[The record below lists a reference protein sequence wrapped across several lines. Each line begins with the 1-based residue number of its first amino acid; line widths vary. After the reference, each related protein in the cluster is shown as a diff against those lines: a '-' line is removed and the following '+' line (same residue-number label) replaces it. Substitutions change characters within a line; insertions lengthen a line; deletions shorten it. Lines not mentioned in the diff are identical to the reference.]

1 MSILKKNFSILCCV
15 CGLVL
20 FGSISY
26 RTVGFFSVDLFA
38 QETVDQEAVKQHI
51 DSGRRYYRQRQYEKA
66 IEQWN
71 KVLELDPENSKVKK
85 YISRAKSKAGDAD
98 SVAPVKSEPQSV
110 SVDSKV
116 DDLIDQGRNYYRDGQ
131 YEMAIKIW
139 EEAYKLKPDSK
150 RLTRYLLKAR
160 EKVSGVSTV
169 SAPSLPV
176 REAVPSS
183 GGAQDDL
190 ISKGKEFFRK
200 GEYQQAI
207 DEWEK
212 ALQAQPDN
220 KKVKRY
226 IGKAKKNLEVEN
238 IERKRMEKTDTSKP
252 DISEPAGTPS
262 EKIDAVSTDTVK
274 EVPEIEVVLEDEKD
288 LVRRDLAWCVSIAI
302 ENHRE
307 AKIALEKIKKAK
319 IDLFIARRNFF
330 PNLYFVYSQAQGGS
344 GSDTGGSSA
353 STRDFV
359 RHRYKFQARH
369 MVYSGGKAR
378 SEVKKAHI
386 ALDIEEKEYK
396 RVVSQKAIEVAK
408 VYYEVARAEA
418 NLKNYRILL
427 KKSQDSLK
435 LVEEQFKSGL
445 VSELELLNLKS
456 QINQIHS
463 QVASSQQELSH
474 AVLDLQNVMNIDI
487 TTPIRVYPLD
497 DVEISL
503 DQRYA
508 DIPLIKNI
516 KIFEPTQQSVDE
528 KNQLR
533 LDSYVIYALKNR
545 ADFAVEQLKFERSE
559 KELDIAKSDFLP
571 HVELYGELGQGAEDT
586 ARVPSELDLRT
597 EYKAGVRFLWNIW
610 GNSFAVRREEG
621 SEAPSVTKVGTS
633 KTREWEVALG
643 VLDNLQPLS
652 EKQELVVKRMEA
664 LNDLANQ
671 KNTIVEEVRDA
682 YHNFLKAK
690 ISKDTAKSKI
700 EFRKKTVDLYNLQ
713 RSLGELET
721 SKLLQSESELA
732 TEKGSLYK
740 ALADYFTQLASLDA
754 AIGKD
759 LFFQPRREIPETT
772 EPDNGA
778 SVVGDG
784 AESENESA
792 VVVETAEP
800 EPVSYSG
807 YLLKLEKVTIGPAT
821 HKIVG
826 GYKHRKWIALA
837 RSNSID
843 LNQYIGKKI
852 TVTGIPVKT
861 EDWIDTVVVDKVE
874 LAEK

>member
-1 MSILKKNFSILCCV
+1 MLKLKHFSILCFV
-15 CGLVL
+15 CLL
-20 FGSISY
+20 
-26 RTVGFFSVDLFA
+26 FFSVSVSDKTVSIFSESLFA
-38 QETVDQEAVKQHI
+38 QETVDQETIKQHI
-51 DSGRRYYRQRQYEKA
+51 DGGRRYYRQRQYKKA
-66 IEQWN
+66 IEEWEN
-71 KVLELDPENSKVKK
+71 VLKLDPENLKVKK
-85 YISRAKSKAGDAD
+85 YISRAQSKIGGVEEL
-98 SVAPVKSEPQSV
+98 STGKSESQ
-110 SVDSKV
+110 VDQPAVSKV
-116 DDLIDQGRNYYRDGQ
+116 DDLIDQGRNFYRDGQ

-160 EKVSGVSTV
+160 EKVSGGTDAPSVSTV
-169 SAPSLPV
+169 PDTTSPFEG
-176 REAVPSS
+176 RPSS
-183 GGAQDDL
+183 EEDI

-200 GEYQQAI
+200 GEYQRAI
-207 DEWEK
+207 EEWER
-212 ALQAQPDN
+212 ALKLQPDN

-238 IERKRMEKTDTSKP
+238 IERKRMEKADAEKP
-252 DISEPAGTPS
+252 V
-262 EKIDAVSTDTVK
+262 EKTQTVDGVPGE
-274 EVPEIEVVLEDEKD
+274 EVPEIEPVILEDEKD
-288 LVRRDLAWCVSIAI
+288 LVRRDLSWCVNIAI

-307 AKIALEKIKKAK
+307 AKISLEKIKKAK

-344 GSDTGGSSA
+344 GSDTGNSA

-369 MVYSGGKAR
+369 LVYSGGKAR
-378 SEVKKAHI
+378 SEVKRAHI
-386 ALDIEEKEYK
+386 ALDIEEKEYN

-427 KKSQDSLK
+427 KRSQDSLK

-497 DVEISL
+497 DVEIFL
-503 DQRYA
+503 DRRYA

-545 ADFAVEQLKFERSE
+545 ADFAVEQLKFEKSE
-559 KELDIAKSDFLP
+559 KELDIAKAEFLP
-571 HVELYGELGQGAEDT
+571 RVEVYGELGQGAEDT
-586 ARVPSELDLRT
+586 ARVPSELDLGT
-597 EYKAGVRFLWNIW
+597 EYKAGLRFLWNIW
-610 GNSFAVRREEG
+610 GNSFAVKREEG
-621 SEAPSVTKVGTS
+621 SEAPSVTKVGTAR
-633 KTREWEVALG
+633 TREWEVALG
-643 VLDNLQPLS
+643 LLDDLEPLS

-732 TEKGSLYK
+732 TEKGSLFK

-759 LFFQPRREIPETT
+759 VFFQPREEISES
-772 EPDNGA
+772 EEAKSENDSSDA
-778 SVVGDG
+778 SVGDK
-784 AESENESA
+784 AETDNES
-792 VVVETAEP
+792 VSVDKVEP
-800 EPVSYSG
+800 EPELVTYSG
-807 YLLKLEKVTIGPAT
+807 YLFKLEKITIGPAT
-821 HKIVG
+821 HKIVV
-826 GYKHRKWIALA
+826 GYKYRKWVALA
-837 RSNSID
+837 RSNAID

-852 TVTGIPVKT
+852 TITGIPVKT
-861 EDWIDTVVVDKVE
+861 EDWIDTVVVDKVDLVE
-874 LAEK
+874 N

>member
-1 MSILKKNFSILCCV
+1 MLKLKHFSILCFV
-15 CGLVL
+15 CLL
-20 FGSISY
+20 
-26 RTVGFFSVDLFA
+26 FFSVSVSDKTVSFFSESLFA
-38 QETVDQEAVKQHI
+38 QETVDQEVIKQHI
-51 DSGRRYYRQRQYEKA
+51 DSGRRYYRQRQYKEA
-66 IEQWN
+66 IEEWE
-71 KVLELDPENSKVKK
+71 KVLKLDPENLKVKK
-85 YISRAKSKAGDAD
+85 YISRAQSKIGGTEASPTD
-98 SVAPVKSEPQSV
+98 KSEPKPDQPSA
-110 SVDSKV
+110 SKV

-160 EKVSGVSTV
+160 EKVSGGTATPSVSTV
-169 SAPSLPV
+169 PDTTSPSGGQ
-176 REAVPSS
+176 PSS
-183 GGAQDDL
+183 EEDL

-200 GEYQQAI
+200 GEYQRAI
-207 DEWEK
+207 EEWKK
-212 ALQAQPDN
+212 ALKSQPDN

-226 IGKAKKNLEVEN
+226 IEKAKKNLEVEN
-238 IERKRMEKTDTSKP
+238 IERKRMEKVDAEKP
-252 DISEPAGTPS
+252 AEKTQTVDSVPA
-262 EKIDAVSTDTVK
+262 E
-274 EVPEIEVVLEDEKD
+274 EVPEIEPVILEDEKD
-288 LVRRDLAWCVSIAI
+288 LIRRDLAWCVNIAI

-307 AKIALEKIKKAK
+307 AKISLEKIKKAK

-369 MVYSGGKAR
+369 LVYSGGKAR
-378 SEVKKAHI
+378 SEVKRAHI
-386 ALDIEEKEYK
+386 ALDIEEKEYN

-418 NLKNYRILL
+418 NLRNYRILL
-427 KKSQDSLK
+427 KRSQDSLK
-435 LVEEQFKSGL
+435 LIEEQFKSGL

-456 QINQIHS
+456 QINQVHS

-497 DVEISL
+497 DIEIFL
-503 DQRYA
+503 DRRYA

-533 LDSYVIYALKNR
+533 LDSYVIYALKHR
-545 ADFAVEQLKFERSE
+545 ADFAVEQLKFDKSE
-559 KELDIAKSDFLP
+559 KELDIAKAEFLP
-571 HVELYGELGQGAEDT
+571 RVEVYGELGQGAEDT
-586 ARVPSELDLRT
+586 ARLPSELDLRT
-597 EYKAGVRFLWNIW
+597 EYKAGLRFLWNIW
-610 GNSFAVRREEG
+610 GNSFAVKREEG
-621 SEAPSVTKVGTS
+621 SEAPSVTKVGTAR
-633 KTREWEVALG
+633 TREWEVALG
-643 VLDNLQPLS
+643 LLDNLEPLS
-652 EKQELVVKRMEA
+652 ERQELVVKRMEA

-732 TEKGSLYK
+732 TEKGNLFK

-759 LFFQPRREIPETT
+759 VFFQPREEVS
-772 EPDNGA
+772 EEGESENDSSDA
-778 SVVGDG
+778 VVGDK
-784 AESENESA
+784 AEADNESMS
-792 VVVETAEP
+792 VDKAEP
-800 EPVSYSG
+800 ESELVTYSG
-807 YLLKLEKVTIGPAT
+807 FLFKLEKITIGPAT

-826 GYKHRKWIALA
+826 GYKYRKWIALA
-837 RSNSID
+837 RSNVID

-852 TVTGIPVKT
+852 TISGIPVKT
-861 EDWIDTVVVDKVE
+861 EDWIDTVVVDNVDLVE
-874 LAEK
+874 N